1 MHLSNLLQFQNDPVE
16 LQKYAYLPIQKPAVL
31 PDAGH
36 KNLCF
41 PVPLIFSTPVD
52 LFFVTLFHMIIKKD
66 FLCLPHFLFKH

>member
-1 MHLSNLLQFQNDPVE
+1 MHLLNLPQFQNDSVE
-16 LQKYAYLPIQKPAVL
+16 LQRCAYAYLPIQKPAVL

-52 LFFVTLFHMIIKKD
+52 VYPL
-66 FLCLPHFLFKH
+66 